1 MNRAGGA
8 AMLTCG
14 LEQVRQLPVASLTVI
29 PALRVATLTF
39 NVLTALKRLAL
50 PPELLS
56 ARPQRLAFP

>member
-1 MNRAGGA
+1 
-8 AMLTCG
+8 MLTCA